1 MAVAWLRQAG
11 EEEGGSVLKSDKSL
25 LLLSLAL
32 VLLVTSAL
40 ADVQTFS
47 LPWWTVDGGGGA
59 SSSASYSLSG
69 SIGQPDAGV
78 LTGGG
83 YILGGGFWPGRVR
96 QSQGKDLYLP
106 LVSR

>member
-1 MAVAWLRQAG
+1 MKLDKRLL
-11 EEEGGSVLKSDKSL
+11 VLA
-25 LLLSLAL
+25 LAL

-40 ADVQTFS
+40 AEAQTFS
-47 LPWWTVDGGGGA
+47 LPWWTVDGGGGT
-59 SSSASYSLSG
+59 STSASYSLRG
-69 SIGQPDAGV
+69 GIGQPDAGV

-96 QSQGKDLYLP
+96 QSPGKDIYLP

>member
-1 MAVAWLRQAG
+1 M
-11 EEEGGSVLKSDKSL
+11 KPDKRRL
-25 LLLSLAL
+25 LLGLAL

-40 ADVQTFS
+40 ADAQTFS
-47 LPWWTVDGGGGA
+47 LPWWTVDGGG
-59 SSSASYSLSG
+59 SSSNSASYSLSG
-69 SIGQPDAGV
+69 GIGQPDAGV
-78 LTGGG
+78 LDSGG